1 MVNPKSITTIAA
13 PQQIDKRKNAKYRA
27 IDAAESCFI
36 EMGVVK
42 TSMEDVAK
50 KAEMA
55 RSTLYRYFKDKDQL
69 IMAVLEREAESIA
82 HYVGERI
89 SRYSDIRAYF
99 IEGILLAVNTIE
111 SNQLLIKLFL
121 EDSNTSI
128 SRIILTSDRLQVI
141 GIQTMR
147 EIIEPAR
154 SSGFLR
160 DDISEEK
167 IMDWLLRIVFSILT
181 TPSEFTSSDE
191 KKRELLNDMLLP
203 VIIKN

>member
-1 MVNPKSITTIAA
+1 MAKPKSITTI
-13 PQQIDKRKNAKYRA
+13 PTPNQINKRKNAKDRA

-82 HYVGERI
+82 HYVGERN

-99 IEGILLAVNTIE
+99 IEGILLAINTIE

-128 SRIILTSDRLQVI
+128 SRIMLTSDRLQVI

-167 IMDWLLRIVFSILT
+167 IMDWLLRIVLSILT
-181 TPSEFTSSDE
+181 TPSEFTISDE
-191 KKRELLNDMLLP
+191 SKRELLNDMLLP